1 MIIKNCK
8 DKETESI
15 YKNLIVKKLSK
26 EVSKIALRK
35 LIMIDVANTLSDLK
49 LPQGNRLEKL
59 SGDKK
64 GFYNIRINDKYRI
77 CFKPN
82 NIGNEY

>member
-1 MIIKNCK
+1 MIKNFK
-8 DKETESI
+8 DKDTESI
-15 YKNLIVKKLSK
+15 YKNLNVKKLSK
-26 EVSKIALRK
+26 EVSKIALRES
-35 LIMIDVANTLSDLK
+35 IIIDAANTLSDLN

-64 GFYNIRINDKYRI
+64 GFYSIRINDKYRI

>member
-1 MIIKNCK
+1 MIKNFK
-8 DKETESI
+8 DKDTESI
-15 YKNLIVKKLSK
+15 YKNLNVKKLSK
-26 EVSKIALRK
+26 EVSKIALRES
-35 LIMIDVANTLSDLK
+35 IIIDAANTLSDLN

>member
-1 MIIKNCK
+1 
-8 DKETESI
+8 
-15 YKNLIVKKLSK
+15 
-26 EVSKIALRK
+26 
-35 LIMIDVANTLSDLK
+35 MIDVANTLSDLK
-49 LPQGNRLEKL
+49 VPQGNRLEKL

-82 NIGNEY
+82 NIENEY

>member
-1 MIIKNCK
+1 MIKNFK
-8 DKETESI
+8 DKDTESI
-15 YKNLIVKKLSK
+15 YKNLNVKKFSK

-35 LIMIDVANTLSDLK
+35 SIIIDVANTLSDLK

-64 GFYNIRINDKYRI
+64 GFYIIRISDKYRI

>member
-1 MIIKNCK
+1 MELMGTLCTIC
-8 DKETESI
+8 SI
-15 YKNLIVKKLSK
+15 YCT
-26 EVSKIALRK
+26 SKIALRK